1 MGSEGIAFTT
11 NQNLTKSGSKM
22 ETSKQ
27 LNIFQFFQKTP
38 NSENQV
44 GGFNRKEEED
54 RPTTSNVSHGGKRS
68 RDGDMDCAE
77 TNKKRR
83 RDFVRQYD
91 VHGTWFHHCS

>member
-1 MGSEGIAFTT
+1 MGSEGIAFAT

-54 RPTTSNVSHGGKRS
+54 RPTTSNVSHGGKQS
-68 RDGDMDCAE
+68 RDCDMDCAE
-77 TNKKRR
+77 TSKK
-83 RDFVRQYD
+83 
-91 VHGTWFHHCS
+91 